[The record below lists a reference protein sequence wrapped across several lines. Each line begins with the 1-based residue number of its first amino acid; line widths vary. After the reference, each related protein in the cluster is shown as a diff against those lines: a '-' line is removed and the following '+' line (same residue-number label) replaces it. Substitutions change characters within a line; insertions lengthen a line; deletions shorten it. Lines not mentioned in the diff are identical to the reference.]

1 MVGTIRVAK
10 VNIQEQKLG
19 FQKVGPAE
27 DVKLVRGN
35 TDEKVIFV
43 GEVRNAGNKTLEI
56 NQIALTG
63 AEGSAIALNTKLA
76 DVSLHLADGETSS
89 AVAVSSGAGTSIDSI
104 TKTIEPGKSLRFELR
119 AINNPTLN
127 VNDYYRLSVMVKGM
141 LEGNQVST
149 TMLKTAYVRVNSSAT
164 TTVVGNSSAK
174 NTIVV
179 PGQSTEIGSFNYNVK
194 NDSTDITEVVLSGLN
209 FGASDLD
216 DVSIRFGNDFNPS
229 VESVTVNG
237 NDITVKLANILT
249 LPAKNYQVKVFANFS
264 ESAVNGTKKELKGV
278 RILNGTDIKG
288 TGDLSYGHYVAKA
301 YPILALKE
309 KNTNSGNERLDLNVT
324 KNTDNY
330 KVVLDAINAT
340 ANGSPVTFNKV
351 SGTPG
356 AFATVELS
364 KDNAE
369 VARATVAK
377 TAVQSVNFTVTD
389 DNGHATPYTNVDA
402 SNIADFAS
410 LAL

>member
-89 AVAVSSGAGTSIDSI
+89 VVAVSSGAGTSIDSI
-104 TKTIEPGKSLRFELR
+104 TKTIEPGKTLRFELR
-119 AINNPTLN
+119 AINNPDLN

-149 TMLKTAYVRVNSSAT
+149 TMLKTAYVRV
-164 TTVVGNSSAK
+164 NSSAK